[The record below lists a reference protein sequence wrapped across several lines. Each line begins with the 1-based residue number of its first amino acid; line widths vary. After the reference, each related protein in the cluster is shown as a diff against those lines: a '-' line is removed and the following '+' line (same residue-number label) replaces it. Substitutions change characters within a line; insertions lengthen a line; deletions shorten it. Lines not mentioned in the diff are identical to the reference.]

1 MINKGLDTTFIHF
14 GIRKEDME
22 IIKNLTEEQ
31 GLNFEWLQENILKE
45 FHNLKINN
53 EDIDSKKIEKIIE
66 KALNKGSMAQTL

>member
-1 MINKGLDTTFIHF
+1 MSKGLDTAFIHY
-14 GIRKEDME
+14 GIRKEDMD

-31 GLNFEWLQENILKE
+31 GLDFEWLQEIILKE

-66 KALNKGSMAQTL
+66 KALNKI

>member
-1 MINKGLDTTFIHF
+1 MSKGLDTAFIHY
-14 GIRKEDME
+14 GIRKEDMD

-31 GLNFEWLQENILKE
+31 GLDFEWLQENILKE

-66 KALNKGSMAQTL
+66 KALNKI

>member
-31 GLNFEWLQENILKE
+31 GLDFEWLQENILKE

-66 KALNKGSMAQTL
+66 KALNKI

>member
-1 MINKGLDTTFIHF
+1 MSKGLDTAFIHY
-14 GIRKEDME
+14 GIRKEDMY

-31 GLNFEWLQENILKE
+31 GLDFEWLQENILKE

-66 KALNKGSMAQTL
+66 KALNKI

>member
-14 GIRKEDME
+14 GIRKDDME
-22 IIKNLTEEQ
+22 IIKNLCEEQ
-31 GLNFEWLQENILKE
+31 GLEFEWLEENILKE

-66 KALNKGSMAQTL
+66 KALNKI